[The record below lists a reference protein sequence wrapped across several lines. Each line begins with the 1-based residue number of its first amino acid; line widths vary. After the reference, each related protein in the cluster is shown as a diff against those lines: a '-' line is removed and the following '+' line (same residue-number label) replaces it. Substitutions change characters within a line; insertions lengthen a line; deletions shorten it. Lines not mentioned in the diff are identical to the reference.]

1 MEEKMELTELK
12 AEKVMTIRANC
23 PDDMRIPVGK
33 NDFGLLRAI
42 YITGGEFHGARING
56 TVFPMGG
63 ADWNTGFGGDAP
75 EHFTSVEVYA
85 RYLLQTDDGVFIEI
99 QNSGKRDKRGG
110 QPYIVTTPRFF
121 APAGR
126 YEWLNYG
133 AYVGALSGSVKDGVG
148 GVDFVIYRM
157 L

>member
-63 ADWNTGFGGDAP
+63 ADWNTGFGG
-75 EHFTSVEVYA
+75 
-85 RYLLQTDDGVFIEI
+85 
-99 QNSGKRDKRGG
+99 G

-148 GVDFVIYRM
+148 GVDIVIYRM

>member
-42 YITGGEFHGARING
+42 YITG
-56 TVFPMGG
+56 V
-63 ADWNTGFGGDAP
+63 D
-75 EHFTSVEVYA
+75 VYA

-121 APAGR
+121 TPAGR

-148 GVDFVIYRM
+148 GVDIVIYRM